1 MLLHILCSVM
11 FGIKYVHVSHVAT
24 SEFELTALT
33 SSLDLQLMDGYV
45 QGIIIT
51 TKENSKVHSL
61 FTERVNIKYTMC

>member
-33 SSLDLQLMDGYV
+33 SSLDLHLMDGYV
-45 QGIIIT
+45 QGNYS

-61 FTERVNIKYTMC
+61 LMERVNIKYTVC

>member
-11 FGIKYVHVSHVAT
+11 FGIKYVHVSHVTT
-24 SEFELTALT
+24 SEFELT
-33 SSLDLQLMDGYV
+33 SSLDLHLMDGYV

-61 FTERVNIKYTMC
+61 FTERVNIKYTVC